1 MRRRTLTIGFVMLGG
16 LLVVA
21 RPFAQQPAPQQ
32 KSQTTFR
39 ASTHLIVHP
48 VTVKDKQGKP
58 VLGLT
63 ARDFSVTENDVPQD
77 IAFVEYQALD
87 ASRGAPTAAVTVPPA
102 PPTASATLPPVTPAA
117 VSVPRPG
124 DVRYRGRRLVVL
136 YFDLYRMAPF
146 DQMRTFANAEKY
158 ISTLMTPADLV
169 AIMVFE
175 GRGVSLKQDFTD
187 DRAALGETVRE
198 LTIAA
203 DARANGTADN
213 WDPGGAFG
221 ENDDAFN
228 LFATDRQ
235 LAALQTA
242 VTDLA
247 PVPELKTLVYFGSG
261 LRLNGIDNQAQLR
274 ATVNAAVRGNVT
286 LNPVDARGLVATPPL
301 GDATRP
307 SPGGVAMFSGTIAQ
321 SMTTRFQQSQDAL
334 YSLAKDTGGRAMF
347 DNNDLSLGIVQ
358 AAEAVTGYYLI
369 GYYTKNTA
377 TDGRFRRVKVTVNAD
392 LAADLSYRPGYYGDK
407 DFSKFTT
414 ADKERQLA
422 DALRLE
428 DPITDIPMAMEVNY
442 FQLSSAEYYVPV
454 SVRMP
459 GSELT
464 SAPARGSSRVEIDMI
479 GEIKDEF
486 GVTHR
491 NLRDKIEI
499 PLDASGTAR
508 LVSGLIQY
516 ETGFTVLPGN
526 YVIKVLARNAATG
539 RIGTFQSSFTIP
551 NLERERIRLPISSV
565 VLSSQRVAPG
575 DALFTVKQRLA
586 TDAVNPL
593 VDDSGKLIPSV
604 TRTFST
610 SRPLFVLLQ
619 AYERETAAMRPLA
632 AFVTFYRDG
641 ARVFETEALGV
652 NEGWDPKSRAVPIR
666 FTIPLSPLSP
676 GPYDCQVTVLDP
688 AAAKAAF
695 WRSAIVI
702 KR

>member
-1 MRRRTLTIGFVMLGG
+1 MRRRMLTIGFVMLGG
-16 LLVVA
+16 LLAAA
-21 RPFAQQPAPQQ
+21 RPSAQQSAPPQ

-63 ARDFSVTENDVPQD
+63 ARDFVVTENGMPQD
-77 IAFVEYQALD
+77 IAFVEYEALD
-87 ASRGAPTAAVTVPPA
+87 APRDPAMATVTTIPAAPAVATAGLPAVTQA
-102 PPTASATLPPVTPAA
+102 G

-124 DVRYRGRRLVVL
+124 DVRYRGRRLLIL
-136 YFDLYRMAPF
+136 YFDVYRMAPF
-146 DQMRTFANAEKY
+146 DQLRTFAHAEKY
-158 ISTLMTPADLV
+158 INTLMTPADLV

-187 DRAALGETVRE
+187 DRAALREVVRE

-242 VTDLA
+242 VTDLG

-274 ATVNAAVRGNVT
+274 ATVNAAVRANVT

-307 SPGGVAMFSGTIAQ
+307 SPGGVGMFSGAIAQ

-334 YSLAKDTGGRAMF
+334 YSLAKDTGGLAMF

-377 TDGRFRRVKVTVNAD
+377 TDGRFRRVKVAVNGD
-392 LAADLSYRPGYYGDK
+392 LTADLSYRPGYYGDK
-407 DFSKFTT
+407 EFSRFTKT
-414 ADKERQLA
+414 DKERQLA

-428 DPITDIPMAMEVNY
+428 DPITEIPMAMEVNY

-491 NLRDKIEI
+491 NMRDRIEI
-499 PLDASGTAR
+499 PLDASGAAR

-516 ETGFTVLPGN
+516 ETGFTVLPGS

-551 NLERERIRLPISSV
+551 NLERERTRLPISSV

-586 TDAVNPL
+586 TDTVNPL
-593 VDDSGKLIPSV
+593 IHDGGKLIPSV
-604 TRTFST
+604 TRRFSA

-619 AYERETAAMRPLA
+619 AYERDAASMRPLA
-632 AFVTFYRDG
+632 AFVSFYRDG

-652 NEGWDPKSRAVPIR
+652 REGWDPTSRAVPIR
-666 FTIPLSPLSP
+666 FTISLSQLPP

-688 AAAKAAF
+688 GAGKAAF
-695 WRSAIVI
+695 WRSAIVV
-702 KR
+702 R